1 MMEPILSPKYESLGN
16 KVIAL
21 ITVVIFGLITIM
33 AYVTPPDVQL
43 PFDVNILP
51 AFHATMNGGVAVL
64 LIASFIAI
72 KAKNWKLHRNLNM
85 TALLFSTLFLL
96 SYVAFHLL
104 TESTRFGDANGDGV
118 VSLMEKDAVGNTRF
132 FYLIILLTHIL
143 LSAISFPFILLSF
156 FKAFVGNFK
165 SHRKIAKWVMPVWLY
180 VAITGVVVYF
190 MISPYYQ

>member
-1 MMEPILSPKYESLGN
+1 MEPLLSPKYESLGN
-16 KVIAL
+16 KIIAL
-21 ITVVIFGLITIM
+21 ITIAIFGTITIL
-33 AYVTPPDVQL
+33 AYVTPPEIEL
-43 PFDVNILP
+43 PFNVHILP
-51 AFHATMNGGVAVL
+51 AFHASMNACVAVL
-64 LIASFIAI
+64 LIASFAAI
-72 KAKNWKLHRNLNM
+72 KAKKWILHRNLNM
-85 TALLFSTLFLL
+85 TALLCSSLFLL